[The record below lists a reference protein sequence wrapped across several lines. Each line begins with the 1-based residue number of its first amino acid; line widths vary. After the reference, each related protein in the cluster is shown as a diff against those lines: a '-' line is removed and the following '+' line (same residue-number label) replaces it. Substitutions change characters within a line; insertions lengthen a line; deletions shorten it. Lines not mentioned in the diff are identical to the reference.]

1 MALNTSN
8 LLHIFGIL
16 LTIITL
22 DDITGHPCSFV
33 KQETDL
39 KP

>member
-1 MALNTSN
+1 MALNTFN
-8 LLHIFGIL
+8 LLRVLGIL

-33 KQETDL
+33 K
-39 KP
+39 